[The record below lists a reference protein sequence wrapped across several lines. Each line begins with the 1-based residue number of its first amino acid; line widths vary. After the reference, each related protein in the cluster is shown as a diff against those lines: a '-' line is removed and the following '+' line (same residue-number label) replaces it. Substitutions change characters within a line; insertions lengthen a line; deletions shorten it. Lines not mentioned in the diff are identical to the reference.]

1 MTTEHILEG
10 AIIGAGFGSG
20 DRVVI
25 GQWDR
30 SPIGSFCD
38 IMWAEP
44 DGWKTLF
51 VARAGVGEF
60 ISAIYDFDA
69 VIVDSSLQVGTTMK
83 RGDVSW
89 SRGTMEFSFG
99 VGAPFPPRP
108 DWVTKKLERP
118 IARKLLGVET
128 NGVSPTGVEETYK
141 AGRLRRITD
150 GWAVV
155 AGRDLGPIGPPTP
168 ACGFG
173 FSEPPPFASITEV
186 TSVLEDPSGRLDALL
201 NGLVVR

>member
-1 MTTEHILEG
+1 MTTEHVLEG
-10 AIIGAGFGSG
+10 AIIGAGFSSG

-51 VARAGVGEF
+51 VTRAGVGEF

-69 VIVDSSLQVGTTMK
+69 VIVDASLQVGTTTK

-89 SRGTMEFSFG
+89 SRGSMEFSFG
-99 VGAPFPPRP
+99 VGAPFPRRP
-108 DWVTKKLERP
+108 DWVTKKIERP
-118 IARKLLGVET
+118 IARRLLGVET
-128 NGVSPTGVEETYK
+128 NGVSPSGVEETYK

-186 TSVLEDPSGRLDALL
+186 TSVLADPTGGLDALL
-201 NGLVVR
+201 DGLVVR